1 LSALALV
8 SIEPAISFAADIAPV
23 SPTGGVFKMV
33 LGLVVVLAVMA
44 FITWLLKRMVPGVGN
59 KQSIIKI
66 VGGVS
71 VGSRER
77 VVVLAIADRLIVV
90 GVASGQVSSLANL
103 EVNTANL
110 AEVLPPGSGEANV
123 GAESFTD
130 TFAVWLKQS
139 TGKILEKKDSS
150 K

>member
-1 LSALALV
+1 
-8 SIEPAISFAADIAPV
+8 
-23 SPTGGVFKMV
+23 
-33 LGLVVVLAVMA
+33 
-44 FITWLLKRMVPGVGN
+44 
-59 KQSIIKI
+59 
-66 VGGVS
+66 